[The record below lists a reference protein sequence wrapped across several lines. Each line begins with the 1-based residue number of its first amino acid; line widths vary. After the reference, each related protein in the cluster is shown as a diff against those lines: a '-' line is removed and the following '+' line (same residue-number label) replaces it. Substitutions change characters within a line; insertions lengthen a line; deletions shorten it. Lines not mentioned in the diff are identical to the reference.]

1 VGVTVRVP
9 STPQDMALVRRY
21 VIWGPG
27 PYATSRYRSL
37 RDPVRSDRPGRD
49 VFERALASDA
59 RQISDEDLNT
69 LLELDWRSRITA
81 AWLIVL
87 DRRTQ
92 FWESLGEL
100 LLASELAYA
109 GIGYCIALVRFAQ
122 PEDADI
128 LAAYLHRYLT
138 RSDCYYD
145 QDAALGGLLHL
156 DAELG
161 TDRAD
166 RFLDLWRDSVFADH
180 DLFENR
186 RRTAEFCAFA
196 DRVMKQG
203 TRS

>member
-1 VGVTVRVP
+1 MTFRVP
-9 STPQDMALVRRY
+9 GTPQDMALVRRY
-21 VIWGPG
+21 VIWGSG
-27 PYATSRYRSL
+27 PYAASRYRSL
-37 RDPVRSDRPGRD
+37 RDPVRSDRPDRD

-59 RQISDEDLNT
+59 RQVSDEDLET

-81 AWLIVL
+81 GWLIAL

-92 FWESLGEL
+92 FRDALGEL
-100 LLASELAYA
+100 LLASELAFA

-128 LAAYLHRYLT
+128 LAAYLDRYLR

-161 TDRAD
+161 TARAD
-166 RFLDLWRDSVFADH
+166 RFLDLWPDSVFADQ
-180 DLFENR
+180 DPFENR
-186 RRTAEFCAFA
+186 RRTAGFCAFA
-196 DRVMKQG
+196 ERVMNQG
-203 TRS
+203 SRF